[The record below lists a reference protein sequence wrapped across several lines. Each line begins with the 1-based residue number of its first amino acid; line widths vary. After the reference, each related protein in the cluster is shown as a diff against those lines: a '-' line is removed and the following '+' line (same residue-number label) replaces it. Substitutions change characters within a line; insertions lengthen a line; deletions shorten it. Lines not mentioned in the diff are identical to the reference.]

1 MENTNNTTNKIFR
14 SDEAIDIVLS
24 ALGLTRESLSTYK
37 EYALENGIYIRLRV
51 SDHGIFLQNWFEANK
66 EKRALSP
73 TVPKL
78 NCGQNLAI
86 TFSPNAE
93 ECMAKN
99 IPFPA
104 KIKNVTKAKTANG
117 NNVKPQFS
125 IRHICYYT
133 WLLCLDDINKISSSL
148 LNCVTNGSCF
158 DEPLKD
164 NNKYVEWKDTSNLP
178 PSRIQGISTLIPSPN
193 PK

>member
-1 MENTNNTTNKIFR
+1 MDNTNNTTNKIFR

-24 ALGLTRESLSTYK
+24 TLGLTRESLSTYK

-78 NCGQNLAI
+78 NC
-86 TFSPNAE
+86 
-93 ECMAKN
+93 
-99 IPFPA
+99 FPA

-133 WLLCLDDINKISSSL
+133 WLLCLDDINIISSSL